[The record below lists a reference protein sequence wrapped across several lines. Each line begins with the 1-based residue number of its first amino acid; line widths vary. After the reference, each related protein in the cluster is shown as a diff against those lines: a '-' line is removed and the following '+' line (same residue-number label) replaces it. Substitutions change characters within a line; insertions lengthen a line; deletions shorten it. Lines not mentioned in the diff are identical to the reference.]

1 MRGRSAYNPVASTD
15 ESEDVEAPPTEI
27 GVASPSN
34 ADALPGSSSNNISM
48 DNSRPRSSHRSNRR
62 AENNTYDAITTKQQ
76 QEDINSNGGV
86 INASTSLVD
95 AMEKDSVASE
105 EGYSDSDASNS
116 IADGKKITVIVLDSA
131 QKRFP
136 IAVDPDWSV
145 PKFKKVGAKVH
156 KVAPPSQR
164 LIFRGRMLDDSK
176 TLKEMGIHQD
186 DVIIHLFPKPRVT
199 VVSGD
204 SSVMSTCTDRADEE
218 DNGGAHVPQII
229 LDEAEQERRGQIL
242 VLGSYE
248 IAEAQNNVRLL
259 SLLLGT
265 ICVMRL
271 LALLSI
277 ATGADEVPVYED
289 DMTPPSGGGG
299 NSTDDGMYP
308 HVDYEP
314 RLWEKQDYFDLLV
327 STVGFLVARLGMKAT
342 QENTSRLATLYL
354 IGTMI
359 AGILWNVWNV
369 FEFTI
374 FVKDETVPKDDD
386 TVIPLTND
394 DFRTIAI
401 FTVLLPVGVWFLCCA
416 RAWQFRHLIEEAEL
430 EAAERIRS
438 ELNLS
443 EGAPTTV
450 TTSAVAD
457 EENARELD
465 EISSSNHRHTI
476 V

>member
-1 MRGRSAYNPVASTD
+1 MSMRGRTAYNPVSSTD
-15 ESEDVEAPPTEI
+15 EAEDLEAPTTGIDTTTGTE
-27 GVASPSN
+27 V
-34 ADALPGSSSNNISM
+34 L
-48 DNSRPRSSHRSNRR
+48 SRPRSTNRSRR
-62 AENNTYDAITTKQQ
+62 AENNNYSAITTKQEEE
-76 QEDINSNGGV
+76 EDAVAVAVINS
-86 INASTSLVD
+86 STSLVD
-95 AMEKDSVASE
+95 TMEKESSSATSV
-105 EGYSDSDASNS
+105 GYDSDSSSGAGDKVT
-116 IADGKKITVIVLDSA
+116 IIILDSA

-136 IAVDPDWSV
+136 IAVNPEWTV
-145 PKFKKVGAKVH
+145 AKFKKVGAYVH
-156 KVAPPSQR
+156 KIAPPSQR
-164 LIFRGRMLDDSK
+164 LIFRGRMLEDSK
-176 TLKEMGIHQD
+176 TLKETGIHQD

-204 SSVMSTCTDRADEE
+204 SSVMSASTDGADGE
-218 DNGGAHVPQII
+218 DNGGAHVPQIF
-229 LDEAEQERRGQIL
+229 LDEEEQERRGQIL

-277 ATGADEVPVYED
+277 ATGADEVPAYQD
-289 DMTPPSGGGG
+289 DLTPPESGGGG
-299 NSTDDGMYP
+299 NSTDDGMHP

-314 RLWEKQDYFDLLV
+314 RVWENQDYFDLLV
-327 STVGFLVARLGMKAT
+327 SMVGFLVARMGMRAT
-342 QENTSRLATLYL
+342 HENTSQLATRYL
-354 IGTMI
+354 IGTLI

-369 FEFTI
+369 FEFTM
-374 FVKDETVPKDDD
+374 FVKEESVPKDDD
-386 TVIPLTND
+386 TEIPLTQD

-401 FTVLLPVGVWFLCCA
+401 FTVVLPVAVWFLCCA

-443 EGAPTTV
+443 EGVETTTV
-450 TTSAVAD
+450 PN